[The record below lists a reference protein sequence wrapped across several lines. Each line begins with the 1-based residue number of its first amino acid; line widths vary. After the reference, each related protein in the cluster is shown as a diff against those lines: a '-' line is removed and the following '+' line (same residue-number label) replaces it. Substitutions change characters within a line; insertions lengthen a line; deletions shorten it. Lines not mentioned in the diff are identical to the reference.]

1 MKYTEQEAQTIFS
14 QMLVQDEVS
23 KCPIYCIFLS
33 TGFFA
38 SPYKNKWG
46 YVTCTNNGRILIAMQ
61 TVTGWRTGALDL
73 RMAKKMKIKKNIAG
87 QYVIEAAFPTD
98 KKDYIFK
105 IQAARKVLGMNLP
118 NQAEY
123 VDRFVSML
131 KVYE

>member
-1 MKYTEQEAQTIFS
+1 MKYTEQEAQTFFS
-14 QMLVQDEVS
+14 QMLMQDEVS

-46 YVTCTNNGRILIAMQ
+46 YVTCTGHGRILIAMQ
-61 TVTGWRTGALDL
+61 TLTGWRTGSLDL
-73 RMAKKMKIKKNIAG
+73 RTAKKMKIKKNIAG
-87 QYVIEAAFPTD
+87 QYVIEANFPTD

-131 KVYE
+131 RVYE